1 MRKVS
6 SRWDGGYR
14 CHVKVRQFELKVDE
28 PIEEGGDDTG
38 PRPTEV
44 LLTAVASCFTLAIAH
59 VAKKHSKRL
68 TDLEVEA
75 FGEFDGLRFSRIS
88 VMASS
93 GIPRAELQ
101 WLADRASRV
110 CYVSNSLS
118 CDFEYS
124 VA

>member
-1 MRKVS
+1 MRSVT

-14 CHVKVRQFELKVDE
+14 SHIQVRQFELTVDE

-38 PRPTEV
+38 PRPTEM

-59 VAKKHSKRL
+59 VAKNHGKRL
-68 TDLEVEA
+68 SDLEVEA
-75 FGEFDGLRFSRIS
+75 FGEFDGPRFSRIW
-88 VMASS
+88 VVASS
-93 GIPRAELQ
+93 GIPSAELQ

-110 CYVSNSLS
+110 CYVSNSLG
-118 CDFEYS
+118 CGFEYS

>member
-1 MRKVS
+1 MRSVS

-14 CHVKVRQFELKVDE
+14 CHVKVRQFELTVDE
-28 PIEEGGDDTG
+28 PIEEGGNDTG
-38 PRPTEV
+38 PRPTEM

-59 VAKKHSKRL
+59 VARKHSRNL

-75 FGEFDGLRFSRIS
+75 FGELDGLRFSRIS
-88 VMASS
+88 VVASS
-93 GIPRAELQ
+93 GIPTEELQ
-101 WLADRASRV
+101 WLADRASRF
-110 CYVSNSLS
+110 CYVSNSLG

>member
-1 MRKVS
+1 M
-6 SRWDGGYR
+6 
-14 CHVKVRQFELKVDE
+14 RQFELVVDE

-59 VAKKHSKRL
+59 VAKKHDKRL

-75 FGEFDGLRFSRIS
+75 FGELDGPRFSRIW
-88 VMASS
+88 VVASS
-93 GIPRAELQ
+93 GIPSAELQ

-110 CYVSNSLS
+110 CYVSNSLG